1 MCWVKS
7 GKKRLA
13 ILATGSDDGIKVWI
27 NRKNV
32 LDKAGP
38 RGAEANS
45 ERTPVHL
52 EEGWNEVLVK
62 IDNNFGNWAFYLEL
76 LDPPTGN
83 ALPGAEY
90 RLRPPEK
97 KR

>member
-1 MCWVKS
+1 M
-7 GKKRLA
+7 
-13 ILATGSDDGIKVWI
+13 
-27 NRKNV
+27 
-32 LDKAGP
+32 
-38 RGAEANS
+38 
-45 ERTPVHL
+45 
-52 EEGWNEVLVK
+52 LVK